1 MAQKAGGKEIKM
13 ITGPTYEM
21 DNRLGCYRE
30 VDKPDSVL
38 FEELGWD
45 RRPGEGEYEK
55 HYRKFVP

>member
-1 MAQKAGGKEIKM
+1 M